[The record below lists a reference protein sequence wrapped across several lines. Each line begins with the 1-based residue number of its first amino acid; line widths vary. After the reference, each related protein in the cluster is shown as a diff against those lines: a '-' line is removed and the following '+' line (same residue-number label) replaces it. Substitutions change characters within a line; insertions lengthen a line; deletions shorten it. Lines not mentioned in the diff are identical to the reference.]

1 MKINKEV
8 QDNREFLVEKKL
20 AFQNIHVVELRIPNG
35 EDAEKKLMSVLEIL
49 KEKVDVSIIS
59 LGEECKEKEV
69 FLWFV
74 ETHGNMLVLQLRPT
88 MPEGKVPEMVSVITR
103 VLEEIESDA
112 ECFIVYDLF
121 INPNNFDEVAEEI
134 VKNRGY
140 ELNTFGDDKDIGYIK
155 KPFLNIEIHK
165 ELKYDYDKGYDY
177 YKGAFQR
184 LMAGDNACELNMTNE
199 DFYVYILSHSAHHFE
214 NGGTGIRNILD
225 HF

>member
-1 MKINKEV
+1 M
-8 QDNREFLVEKKL
+8 
-20 AFQNIHVVELRIPNG
+20 RIPNG

-74 ETHGNMLVLQLRPT
+74 ETHGNMLILQLRPT
-88 MPEGKVPEMVSVITR
+88 MPEGKVPEMVSVITK

-134 VKNRGY
+134 VKNANGKLVFVAGHYGY
-140 ELNTFGDDKDIGYIK
+140 VYKISEH
-155 KPFLNIEIHK
+155 P
-165 ELKYDYDKGYDY
+165 ELKVSMTTWQQMRSPVYCFVGNNWDGNR
-177 YKGAFQR
+177 AIPLREMTIISSMQIVP
-184 LMAGDNACELNMTNE
+184 AGLAKLEEVLRPKNQ
-199 DFYVYILSHSAHHFE
+199 
-214 NGGTGIRNILD
+214 
-225 HF
+225 